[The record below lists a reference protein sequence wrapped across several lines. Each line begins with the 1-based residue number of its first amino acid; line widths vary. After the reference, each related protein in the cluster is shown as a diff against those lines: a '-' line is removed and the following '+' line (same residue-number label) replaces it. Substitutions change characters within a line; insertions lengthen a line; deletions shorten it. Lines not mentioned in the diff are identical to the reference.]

1 MNFDQAIQSLKAS
14 GQKLTPQRMEVLR
27 ILMDAKKPLSAQ
39 EVFATIRQAQP
50 SISIDTVYRNLT
62 MLTDSGLVHQT
73 NLQNR
78 DVSKFEFQ
86 GDEHRHYAIC
96 LACHRNILLDLCPL
110 EATLNSQ
117 ALKQKFSV
125 VKHAFEIYGYCADCR
140 PDVPANA

>member
-1 MNFDQAIQSLKAS
+1 MTFDQAIQALKGS

-27 ILMDAKKPLSAQ
+27 ILMDAQHPMSAQ
-39 EVFATIRQAQP
+39 EVFLLIRQAQP

-86 GDEHRHYAIC
+86 GAEHRHYAIC
-96 LACHRNILLDLCPL
+96 LECHRNILLDLCPL
-110 EATLNSQ
+110 ESILNSQ
-117 ALKQKFSV
+117 ALKQQFSV

-140 PDVPANA
+140 PEGAAHA